1 MMASFTPGAAMV
13 IPVMTFRGSRTGM
26 RATRRRT
33 MIPLRTPIVFR
44 PCMSARRRG
53 RWCSIV
59 SRRNSMIPRRWRRRC
74 ITWAGRWRR
83 RSGTTIMLVVPT
95 AFHKIHGS
103 AAGTIF
109 GTVTSPMTAMIIGDG
124 QINRGARQCRAD
136 RYNRIGIPQRRR
148 HALDGQDSIV
158 AGRSDTDV
166 NINMNSGMGRQR
178 NTHREE

>member
-1 MMASFTPGAAMV
+1 
-13 IPVMTFRGSRTGM
+13 M

-59 SRRNSMIPRRWRRRC
+59 SRRNSMIPRRC

-109 GTVTSPMTAMIIGDG
+109 GTVTSPMTAMISGDG